1 MAAAPLSPT
10 AVPAPPRAIA
20 MDGIAWAMLVLLSVL
35 WGGSFVLVE
44 VILTALPV
52 MTLVALRVLIAACTL
67 WMVVL
72 ALGLRL
78 PRRRGIYA
86 RFMVLGLFNNAVPF
100 LLIVWG
106 QTAITAGLAAI
117 LNVTTPLFAALVAGV
132 FLADERLTRA
142 RIGGIALGLMGVTV
156 MIGPAALLTL
166 GQDVL
171 HQLAVVGA
179 SLSYGISAVYARRF
193 LRLDVP
199 PLIVATGQLTASSLI
214 LVPTALLVD
223 GVALVGVP
231 AGVWVAVL
239 ANACLSTAL
248 AYILYFRIVARA
260 GATNATLVTVL
271 VPVVA
276 ILVGALALGE
286 RLGAPQLAG
295 MVLIFA
301 GLMVIDGRLLRR
313 RRAAT

>member
-1 MAAAPLSPT
+1 MAAAPLSPA
-10 AVPAPPRAIA
+10 AVPMPPRAIA
-20 MDGIAWAMLVLLSVL
+20 MDGVAWAMLVLLAVL

-52 MTLVALRVLIAACTL
+52 MTLVALRVLLAACTL

-78 PRRRGIYA
+78 PRQSGIYA
-86 RFMVLGLFNNAVPF
+86 RFLVLGLFNNAVPF

-117 LNVTTPLFAALVAGV
+117 LNVTTPLFAALIAGV
-132 FLADERLTRA
+132 FLADERLTRT
-142 RIGGIALGLMGVTV
+142 RVGGIVLGLMGVTV

-166 GQDVL
+166 GQDVM

-223 GVALVGVP
+223 GVAFVGVP

-276 ILVGALALGE
+276 ILVGALVLGE
-286 RLGAPQLAG
+286 RLGAPQFAG
-295 MVLIFA
+295 MALIFA